1 VDPKAATSIPEAGG
15 RSLER
20 RWVTSQEANLALA
33 LERSARLSQR
43 LGDEAAKPRRRK
55 APSLAAHLACGLYR
69 RSAYCSLRALSLLPS
84 GASSEVPSAEA
95 LDDGHSSFTAVFLGA
110 PKSALVSAAGG
121 AERLSALEQRLCA
134 DTFVDFADREPS
146 EAAALAKDL
155 GAFARGL
162 IRELE
167 LSRGRVDR
175 KAAVPSL
182 RWVLGA
188 FLAITLITFCLVMP
202 DVWAARRDLA
212 VGKPWAASSVWG
224 GGCESPLQECP
235 GDGNYFVHTQP
246 ENEPW
251 FELDLLSAQ
260 TISGAQVVNRL
271 DCCTERAVPL
281 VLEVSTDHKKWR
293 EVIRSTQPF
302 REWKPSFA
310 KVSARW
316 VRLRIPKYG
325 TLHLKRVRI
334 LP

>member
-1 VDPKAATSIPEAGG
+1 VDPKAATNIPEAAG

-20 RWVTSQEANLALA
+20 RWVASQEANLALM

-43 LGDEAAKPRRRK
+43 LADEAAKPRRRK
-55 APSLAAHLACGLYR
+55 APSLASHLACGLYR
-69 RSAYCSLRALSLLPS
+69 RSAYCSLRALALLPN
-84 GASSEVPSAEA
+84 AARSEAASAEG
-95 LDDGHSSFTAVFLGA
+95 LGEGHGSFTSLFQGA
-110 PKSALVSAAGG
+110 PKSALENAAGG
-121 AERLSALEQRLCA
+121 AERLSTLEQRLSA
-134 DTFVDFADREPS
+134 ETFVEFAEREPA
-146 EAAALAKDL
+146 EAAALAKEL

-167 LSRGRVDR
+167 LGRGRVDS
-175 KAAVPSL
+175 KAASPSL
-182 RWVLGA
+182 RWVFGA
-188 FLAITLITFCLVMP
+188 MLAITVVAFCLVVP
-202 DVWAARRDLA
+202 DVWTARRDLA

-224 GGCESPLQECP
+224 GGCDSPLQECP

-251 FELDLLSAQ
+251 FELDLGSVQ
-260 TISGAQVVNRL
+260 GISGAQVVNRL